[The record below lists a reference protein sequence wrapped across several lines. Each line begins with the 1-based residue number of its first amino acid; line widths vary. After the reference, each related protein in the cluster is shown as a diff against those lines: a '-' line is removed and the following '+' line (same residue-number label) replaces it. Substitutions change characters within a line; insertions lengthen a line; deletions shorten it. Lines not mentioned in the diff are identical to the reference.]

1 MSTKGSGTASYWP
14 EGPIAEGPLAGV
26 RVLDFSRILAGPYA
40 TMHLADLGADV
51 IKVEAPG
58 RGDETRHWGP
68 PFAADGTASYFMAVN
83 HGKRSVELDLADPD
97 DAAIAF
103 SLAVEAD
110 IVIDNFLPGRME
122 RFGLDRES
130 LARVNSNVIT
140 ATVSGFGGGNA
151 YSGRPGFDFLAQAMG
166 GLMSVTG
173 QKGGEPT
180 RVGVAVTDLL
190 AGVLCATGVL
200 AALSATRLGEPGRH
214 VEVSLLDTQ
223 ISMLANIG
231 SGWLTS
237 GVYPDRFGNQ
247 HPSIAPYETLSTA
260 DKPLA
265 VAVGTDRQFQRFAA
279 ALGAPELGSD
289 FRFATNGNRV
299 LNREALVE
307 SLEAV
312 LTTRSRDEWLELL
325 ISADVPV
332 APVNSVPEALDDPV
346 VRERMVEEVGG
357 VPQIRTAI
365 NLDGKPLGIRSA
377 PPRLGA
383 DSCDIREHVRL
394 HRERALAT
402 SVSGTSL

>member
-1 MSTKGSGTASYWP
+1 MSDERTPMSGSWLEAPT
-14 EGPIAEGPLAGV
+14 AEGPLAGV

-68 PFAADGTASYFMAVN
+68 PFASDGTASYFMAVN
-83 HGKRSVELDLADPD
+83 HGKRSIELDLADPD

-110 IVIDNFLPGRME
+110 VVIDNFLPGRME

-130 LARVNSNVIT
+130 LARVNAKIIT
-140 ATVSGFGGGNA
+140 ATVSGFGRGNA

-166 GLMSVTG
+166 GLMSITG
-173 QKGGEPT
+173 QEGGEPT

-190 AGVLCATGVL
+190 AGALCATGVL

-260 DKPLA
+260 DRPLA

-279 ALGAPELGSD
+279 ALGAPQLGSD
-289 FRFATNGNRV
+289 PRFVTNGDRV
-299 LNREALVE
+299 RNREELVTA
-307 SLEAV
+307 LEAV
-312 LTTRSRDEWLELL
+312 LMTRTRDQWLKLL
-325 ISADVPV
+325 VPADVPV

-346 VRERMVEEVGG
+346 VRQRMVEEIAG

-365 NLDGKPLGIRSA
+365 NIDGKPLGIRSA
-377 PPRLGA
+377 PPSLGA
-383 DSCDIREHVRL
+383 DSRSIKEHVRL
-394 HRERALAT
+394 HSERTLAASAT
-402 SVSGTSL
+402 GTPL